1 MADNLYFSRDTRV
14 FIKLTGQDF
23 IWEVPV
29 LDGFSFSQ
37 ATNATEVSLSEM
49 ESTAGVSNRGRQM
62 FNDSYAPADWSF
74 STYARPYFASSKDRS
89 VEEVLW
95 GLIAGKAYWDN
106 TNKAFNKQA
115 DLAAGAGS
123 VNQYIKQVGNLQEIN
138 FSTSNTSTLGT
149 ADIYFI
155 MGGNRRTVANDT
167 VTAYKIEKC
176 VVNEV
181 AMDFDIDGIAT
192 LNWSGFGSI
201 ISEVNAYT
209 QDANP
214 ADSSLGAG
222 TNPIGSIWLDTDHAT
237 AGQIFFAKTVD
248 FGIVTTPFV
257 AGISSTDNY
266 IKNKLSSLDI
276 TSSDI
281 VSGSPNSYTL
291 TLTGGSITISNNVT
305 YITPETLGVVNQPIG
320 HVTGTRSVSG
330 SFTCYLDSDL
340 TTSSAD
346 LFEDSIEGITNVT
359 NDVDLD
365 FSIGGNI
372 DANGPSVNFR
382 MNHCHIEI
390 PQHSIEDVISLET
403 NFHALPNG
411 FDGTDELVVSYV
423 GKG

>member
-37 ATNATEVSLSEM
+37 ATNATEVTLSEM

-95 GLIAGKAYWDN
+95 GLIAGKAYWDD

-115 DLAAGAGS
+115 DLAAGASS

-167 VTAYKIEKC
+167 LTAYKIEKC

-201 ISEVNAYT
+201 ISEVAAYS
-209 QDANP
+209 QDASP
-214 ADSSLGAG
+214 GA
-222 TNPIGSIWLDTDHAT
+222 TNEIGSVWLDTNHAT
-237 AGQIFFAKTVD
+237 EGQIFFAKTAN
-248 FGIVTTPFV
+248 FAAVTTPFV
-257 AGISSTDNY
+257 TGISLTDNY
-266 IKNKLSSLDI
+266 IKNKLSNL
-276 TSSDI
+276 
-281 VSGSPNSYTL
+281 VVNSANPELNSTYNL
-291 TLTGGSITISNNVT
+291 TLTGGSVSLSNNIT

-320 HVTGTRSVSG
+320 HVTGTRTVSG
-330 SFTCYLDSDL
+330 SFTCYLDSDGSN
-340 TTSSAD
+340 SSAD
-346 LFEDSIEGITNVT
+346 LFEDSIEGTTNVT
-359 NDVDLD
+359 TDANLE
-365 FSIGGNI
+365 FNIGGGLGTTASPVI
-372 DANGPSVNFR
+372 QFKMA
-382 MNHCHIEI
+382 HCHIEL

-403 NFHALPNG
+403 NFHALPAT